1 MRALLVASSGGH
13 LAQLAA
19 IRAHWH
25 DVDVHWVTFR
35 QGDAAAQCGPDR
47 VTWAHFPTT
56 RNARNALRNLGLALR
71 MLRRDRPDVI
81 VSDGAGV
88 AVPFFVAARL
98 YRIPTVYLEVF
109 DRITTPT
116 LTGRLCY
123 PITDEFLL
131 QWPEQKLAYP
141 AGQVV
146 GRVY

>member
-13 LAQLAA
+13 LAQLSAL
-19 IRAHWH
+19 RDHWH
-25 DVDVHWVTFR
+25 DVDVHWVTFPQADASTR
-35 QGDAAAQCGPDR
+35 CAGDE

-56 RNARNALRNLGLALR
+56 RNIPNAIRNLVLAVRLLR
-71 MLRRDRPDVI
+71 TNRPDVI

-88 AVPFFVAARL
+88 ALPFFVAARL
-98 YRIPTVYLEVF
+98 FRIPSVYLEVF
-109 DRITTPT
+109 DRVHTPT

-131 QWPEQKLAYP
+131 QWEEQRACYP
-141 AGQVV
+141 AGEVV